1 MLKEKKD
8 NLVKK
13 NEKSEVNMT
22 ERLLFLSIAATGL
35 DAFKDRICRI
45 SLVDHKGKEFNY
57 LINPEISVKDY
68 AVKAH
73 GLSDAQ
79 LKKAGKFEDI
89 VEDLLE
95 IIEAHNVVVAYNFS
109 FVFQILQNEL
119 YRVSGYRLLEENFTF
134 VDPYLIFKKLYPY
147 SLKNAVKTFLGQDYK
162 LDDSSAFSAKV
173 LKDIYQAQEKANP
186 EFFEQGL
193 RKLEHHTIG
202 DIGIPGRWFSLKE
215 DNFVFAIGKF
225 KGKKVTEEHVDY
237 LNWLSS
243 LDDITVSERKFIED
257 FSINVT

>member
-13 NEKSEVNMT
+13 STKAETSAA
-22 ERLLFLSIAATGL
+22 ERLLFVSVAATGL
-35 DAFKDRICRI
+35 DAFKDRICKI
-45 SLVDHKGKEFNY
+45 SVVDHKGKEFNY

-73 GLSDAQ
+73 GFTDDQ
-79 LKKAGKFEDI
+79 LKKAQKLEDI
-89 VEDLLE
+89 VEELVE

-119 YRVSGYRLLEENFTF
+119 YRVCGYRLLEESFTF

-162 LDDSSAFSAKV
+162 LNDSSAFSAKV
-173 LKDIYQAQEKANP
+173 LKDIFHAQEKNNP

-193 RKLEHHTIG
+193 RKLEHFTIG
-202 DIGIPGRWFSLKE
+202 DIGVPGRWFSLKD

-243 LDDITVSERKFIED
+243 LEDITVSERKFIED
-257 FSINVT
+257 FSMNAS

>member
-8 NLVKK
+8 NLV
-13 NEKSEVNMT
+13 EKSENSVAEKS

-35 DAFKDRICRI
+35 DSLKDRICKI
-45 SLVDHKGKEFNY
+45 SLMDHKGKEFNY
-57 LINPEISVKDY
+57 LINPEISIKDY

-73 GLSDAQ
+73 GLSDKQ
-79 LKKAGKFEDI
+79 LKQAEKLEGI
-89 VEDLLE
+89 VEDLVE
-95 IIEAHNVVVAYNFS
+95 IIEAHDVIVAYNFS

-119 YRVSGYRLLEENFTF
+119 FRVSGYRLLEENFTF

-147 SLKNAVKTFLGQDYK
+147 SLKNAVKTFLGKDYK
-162 LDDSSAFSAKV
+162 LDDNSAFSAKV
-173 LKDIYQAQEKANP
+173 LKDIYQAQEKSNP

-193 RKLEHHTIG
+193 RKLEHNTIG

-257 FSINVT
+257 FSINMS